1 MNLNVNQKQKSSS
14 EILKHIYGNRAGGF
28 YNFGLVEATHK
39 YDFKVKLF
47 SFSKKQESLCPG
59 FHDWVRKKKSD
70 DFVASII
77 QSAREGTDVK
87 GLYFQNDAESIHF
100 LEKLSQEFNK

>member
-1 MNLNVNQKQKSSS
+1 MISKLNFSPLVRNRNHSVQDFMIGS
-14 EILKHIYGNRAGGF
+14 E
-28 YNFGLVEATHK
+28 
-39 YDFKVKLF
+39 
-47 SFSKKQESLCPG
+47 
-59 FHDWVRKKKSD
+59 KKSD